1 MSRAVKQPVGQKRLT
16 NIAVVRLK
24 KAGKRF
30 EVACYRNKVS
40 DWRAGIERDLD
51 EVLQTTA
58 IFANVGKGVMAA
70 KEDLMEAFGT
80 TDEEKICLEI
90 LAKGELQ
97 VSDKERQAQQDNLF
111 KDVASILA
119 DKTVNPETGRPYTNT
134 MLERALRDVHFNI
147 DPKRSAKQQA
157 LDVLPLLQARF
168 PIQRARMRLKLQV
181 PQQHQQ
187 ALLDALDAAGSV
199 VEGIEQAG
207 SAAVVVTQVEPGVFR
222 ELHVFMQD
230 TMQRQGR
237 IEVLSFAVT
246 AAEAA
251 AAADD
256 FNALSLE
263 KAAAAAAAADAAAA
277 AASESAA
284 AAAAATS
291 SSTSSRPVHQRQHP
305 SAAAAAGSDSAA
317 AAGSGQR
324 VLYPRGCIADLPEEF
339 ATRKERFAELDQLQP
354 GWQVELSSRGET
366 VDAVF
371 FSPEGTKVGTFATA
385 RRQALAAHK
394 AALNL

>member
-97 VSDKERQAQQDNLF
+97 VSDKERQAQQDNLVSDKERQAQQDNLF

-134 MLERALRDVHFNI
+134 MLERALRDVHFNM

-277 AASESAA
+277 AASES
-284 AAAAATS
+284 
-291 SSTSSRPVHQRQHP
+291 
-305 SAAAAAGSDSAA
+305 
-317 AAGSGQR
+317 
-324 VLYPRGCIADLPEEF
+324 
-339 ATRKERFAELDQLQP
+339 
-354 GWQVELSSRGET
+354 
-366 VDAVF
+366 
-371 FSPEGTKVGTFATA
+371 TKVGTFATA

>member
-16 NIAVVRLK
+16 NIAVVKLK

-70 KEDLMEAFGT
+70 KEDLLEAFGT
-80 TDEEKICLEI
+80 TDEDKICLEI

-119 DKTVNPETGRPYTNT
+119 DKTINPETSRPYTNT
-134 MLERALRDVHFNI
+134 MLERALRDVHFNA

-157 LDVLPLLQARF
+157 LEVLPLLQARF
-168 PIQRARMRLKLQV
+168 PIQRARMRLKLQL
-181 PQQHQQ
+181 PAQHQQ
-187 ALLDALDAAGSV
+187 ALLDSLDAAGGV

-207 SAAVVVTQVEPGVFR
+207 AHSVVVTQVEPGVFR

-230 TMQRQGR
+230 ATQRQGR
-237 IEVLSFAVT
+237 IEVLTAV
-246 AAEAA
+246 
-251 AAADD
+251 
-256 FNALSLE
+256 N
-263 KAAAAAAAADAAAA
+263 
-277 AASESAA
+277 
-284 AAAAATS
+284 S
-291 SSTSSRPVHQRQHP
+291 SSSSSSSSRPAQQRQHP
-305 SAAAAAGSDSAA
+305 RVAAATAARDADSA

-324 VLYPRGCIADLPEEF
+324 VLYARGCVADLPEEY
-339 ATRKERFAELDQLQP
+339 ATRKERFAELDQLQS

-371 FSPEGTKVGTFATA
+371 YSPAGTKVGTFAAA